1 MKEHNA
7 LTLAKLELDRRLL
20 IELQQLGVVTTKA
33 HISRLCGKRD
43 SYYACMQHKGYGIQ
57 LGSLTFL
64 AARLSKQM
72 QNECDTNKIT
82 NITQG
87 IQAINK
93 TIAEKIRLK
102 EYELM

>member
-7 LTLAKLELDRRLL
+7 LTLAKLELDRRLFL
-20 IELQQLGVVTTKA
+20 ELQQLGVVTTKA

-43 SYYACMQHKGYGIQ
+43 SYYACMLHKGYGIQ
-57 LGSLTFL
+57 LGSLAFL
-64 AARLSKQM
+64 AAKLNKKM
-72 QNECDTNKIT
+72 QNECDSTKIT

-102 EYELM
+102 EYELI